1 MRELSLPQTLFLI
14 QSPATR
20 NLFRHDTQLLMY
32 TPYHSTIV
40 PNPVLMKSPG
50 SSIAACSDP
59 SVAKLP
65 RCVYANGATSSDA
78 FDASPRARR
87 SPVSYTHLTLPTK
100 A

>member
-1 MRELSLPQTLFLI
+1 MYERMHLLYIRQRPDASHMRELSLPQTLFLI

-50 SSIAACSDP
+50 SSIA
-59 SVAKLP
+59 
-65 RCVYANGATSSDA
+65 N
-78 FDASPRARR
+78 
-87 SPVSYTHLTLPTK
+87 
-100 A
+100 